1 MKKFTVVIVQL
12 FTYTMNLNLKIANFF
27 RKHSALK
34 GSTGVELDERLLKVN
49 NVYFSKN
56 KANAF
61 SNPELTRFFN
71 GNGIKEIHIVGLF
84 TEGCSLHNNFHT
96 TVVKDAVAGSSD
108 KKRLIALN
116 KLRSNKVKVIDS
128 FQLLEML

>member
-1 MKKFTVVIVQL
+1 
-12 FTYTMNLNLKIANFF
+12 MNLNLKIANFF